1 MLAPLS
7 MRFKYTFIRIKK
19 QQQHQKEVEK
29 GGQLSKDAGYNFFML
44 FAQIKNKFSYGS
56 SQFEY

>member
-1 MLAPLS
+1 MYLFSFIISRVLSVVFIFLKKFAVMLAPRS

-29 GGQLSKDAGYNFFML
+29 GG
-44 FAQIKNKFSYGS
+44 
-56 SQFEY
+56 